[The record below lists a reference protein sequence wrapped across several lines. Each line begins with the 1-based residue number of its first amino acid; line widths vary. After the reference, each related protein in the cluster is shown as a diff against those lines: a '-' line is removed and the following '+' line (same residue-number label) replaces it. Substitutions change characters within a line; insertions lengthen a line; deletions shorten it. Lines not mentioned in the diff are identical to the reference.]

1 MRTFT
6 LRLLALALTLGG
18 TLSLS
23 AQTRGAPVAA
33 GATPPSAEANEAL
46 RALAKLFFEV
56 KPLDPHAIKEGTF
69 DFIARYPEDPRLASP
84 LRAVSGLEN
93 NFAGEERAAFRADV
107 DRRLA
112 ALLERDDLP
121 APAWEAVMLTVITR
135 LSEQENVDLAA
146 IRHHADRLAARVP
159 NARFQAMVETTY
171 VDQLEKTDPEAA
183 WAHLESLVASPHRGV
198 ANMAR
203 SGLVIRTAQREPL
216 DLAFT
221 TLDGRA
227 FDISE
232 LHGKVVLIDFWAT
245 WCGPCLAELPNIQN
259 VYAKYRDQ
267 GFEII
272 SISLD
277 QARAEPL
284 LRSMIEEK
292 NMTWIHHFDGRGWQ
306 NEIGQRFAINAIPA
320 MFLLDRTGRIAA
332 TNARGERLEP
342 LVQALLAR

>member
-1 MRTFT
+1 M
-6 LRLLALALTLGG
+6 

-23 AQTRGAPVAA
+23 RLAGLFVLAALLPLAAQDRGSPVAA

-46 RALAKLFFEV
+46 QALAKLFFEV

-84 LRAVSGLEN
+84 LRAVSGLEK
-93 NFAGEERAAFRADV
+93 NFEGEERAAFRADV

-112 ALLERDDLP
+112 ALIDQEHLP

-135 LSEQENVDLAA
+135 LSEQETVDLAA
-146 IRHHADRLAARVP
+146 MRRAADRLAARVP
-159 NARFQAMVETTY
+159 NARFLAMIEKTY
-171 VDQLEKTDPEAA
+171 VEQLDRTDPAA
-183 WAHLESLVASPHRGV
+183 GQEHLENLTGSPHRGV
-198 ANMAR
+198 ATMAR
-203 SGLVIRTAQREPL
+203 SGLAIRSAQREPL
-216 DLAFT
+216 ELAFT
-221 TLDGRA
+221 TLDGRE

-232 LHGKVVLIDFWAT
+232 LRGKVVLIDFWAT
-245 WCGPCLAELPNIQN
+245 WCGPCIAELPNIQD
-259 VYAKYRDQ
+259 VYAKYRDE

-284 LRSMIEEK
+284 LRQMIEEK
-292 NMTWIHHFDGRGWQ
+292 KMTWIHQFDGRGWQ
-306 NEIGQRFAINAIPA
+306 NEIGQRFAISAIPA

-332 TNARGERLEP
+332 TNARGQRLEP
-342 LVQALLAR
+342 LVQDLLKL

>member
-1 MRTFT
+1 MMSRIV
-6 LRLLALALTLGG
+6 RQLTLVMALGG
-18 TLSLS
+18 ILSLA
-23 AQTRGAPVAA
+23 AQDRGAPVAP
-33 GATPPSAEANEAL
+33 GATPPSAEATAAL
-46 RALAKLFFEV
+46 QALAKLFFEV

-93 NFAGEERAAFRADV
+93 NFEGEERAAFRADV

-112 ALLERDDLP
+112 ALLEQADLP

-135 LSEQENVDLAA
+135 LSEQESVDLAA
-146 IRHHADRLAARVP
+146 IRRHADHLAARVP
-159 NARFQAMVETTY
+159 NARFLAMVETTY
-171 VDQLEKTDPEAA
+171 VEQLEKTDPAAA

-216 DLAFT
+216 ELAFT
-221 TLDGRA
+221 TLDGRE
-227 FDISE
+227 FDIGE

-245 WCGPCLAELPNIQN
+245 WCGPCIAELPNIQN
-259 VYAKYRDQ
+259 VYAKYRDE

-284 LRSMIEEK
+284 LRQMIEEK
-292 NMTWIHHFDGRGWQ
+292 NMTWIHQFDGRGWQ

-342 LVQALLAR
+342 LVQELLKR